1 MAALVQ
7 TYTPQTATV
16 AMLHTRPNSASG
28 MLQSHQGQQYH
39 QPQGGSQ
46 SRNSYHG
53 GLQGGMGGPV
63 VYRGSVGPVQPYAF
77 TSTPS
82 LNQTVQWQPPAAYHR
97 TSSTS
102 AVPTMHSFDH
112 SHNGGRSRYL
122 TSASMTNLPTTSTLG
137 LSMGGSRD
145 DSSIPGTATRRTAT
159 SFTPPQGQPAKPSP
173 ERYRRPAPRAAD
185 ASTSTQ
191 HGNGQQQQVSVA
203 PSGSGMPSVN
213 HLYNQRS
220 EQQRR
225 NSFVGAIPGSM
236 ADEGVQ
242 PTGAFS
248 AADAARRVRR
258 RSLPTLDSAEFPKPL
273 TPLQIDL
280 SGIKQPEESNRL
292 ERPLSSPRPKSAGKE
307 YQQKPARPVNLTAN
321 DAAAV
326 QRTKAAHGRTGSS
339 DSRASSRSS
348 NSRPSSSANR
358 SNTNVSA
365 PTGNPA
371 LFASSDPGSVQNSSN
386 PDYPRLVN
394 IPPRSSSSDAAT
406 TKRAANPSPLSKP
419 VRMDA
424 EVEVLSSPSAGAA
437 GGAVGAAHQGSAP
450 QAAKM
455 ESAAVKQL
463 SAINEKGGKSKS
475 KTSRL
480 RRAFSFSSAAE
491 LRKAAGGDF
500 DAAQG
505 TGHAK
510 LQKAPTPE
518 EMYDA
523 EQARIAQRQE
533 AAGIGSNIYS
543 GGKIFTSSTDNISIS
558 STASS
563 ASIMIRKMGHS
574 MKKGGRS
581 LVGLFRPKSIIGV
594 PAADSKSPEPSEA
607 AVSMITVEAERER
620 INVNADLHSQNGGGT
635 GFPHLERNSI
645 DASKAASSSS
655 ERQGSSG
662 TDSTAPRK
670 SIVGG
675 EKERAEV
682 LAAVRK
688 GILKRSPSPSPKPE
702 GRGPAFDLPAQ
713 MTDSPISSVPSTPND
728 EAQGHRRT
736 GSVAIGNED
745 YFMSALRLRQDTK
758 SAPGTPQGHK
768 RNATFSPR
776 IMFYDT
782 WPSGEYDRRGEIAT
796 CNRLTPM
803 LAQQIKEELNTF
815 KMEMEVHENSK
826 IYTHFF

>member
-1 MAALVQ
+1 
-7 TYTPQTATV
+7 
-16 AMLHTRPNSASG
+16 
-28 MLQSHQGQQYH
+28 
-39 QPQGGSQ
+39 
-46 SRNSYHG
+46 
-53 GLQGGMGGPV
+53 
-63 VYRGSVGPVQPYAF
+63 
-77 TSTPS
+77 
-82 LNQTVQWQPPAAYHR
+82 
-97 TSSTS
+97 
-102 AVPTMHSFDH
+102 
-112 SHNGGRSRYL
+112 
-122 TSASMTNLPTTSTLG
+122 
-137 LSMGGSRD
+137 MGGSRD
-145 DSSIPGTATRRTAT
+145 DSSISATATRRTAT
-159 SFTPPQGQPAKPSP
+159 TFTPPHGQPAKPSP
-173 ERYRRPAPRAAD
+173 ERYRRPAPRSAETP
-185 ASTSTQ
+185 ASTP
-191 HGNGQQQQVSVA
+191 HGHGQQPQGSA
-203 PSGSGMPSVN
+203 PPSGSGMTSVN

-225 NSFVGAIPGSM
+225 NSFVGAIPDRM

-242 PTGAFS
+242 VTGAFS

-258 RSLPTLDSAEFPKPL
+258 RSLPALDSAEFLKPL

-280 SGIKQPEESNRL
+280 PGIKQPEESNRL
-292 ERPLSSPRPKSAGKE
+292 EQPLSSQRPKSAGRE
-307 YQQKPARPVNLTAN
+307 HQQKPARAVNLTAN

-326 QRTKAAHGRTGSS
+326 QKTKAAHGRTGSS
-339 DSRASSRSS
+339 DSRTSSRSS

-358 SNTNVSA
+358 NANVSV

-371 LFASSDPGSVQNSSN
+371 LLASSDPGSVQNSSN

-406 TKRAANPSPLSKP
+406 IKRAVNPSPLSKP
-419 VRMDA
+419 VRMDDEA
-424 EVEVLSSPSAGAA
+424 EASSSHPAGA
-437 GGAVGAAHQGSAP
+437 AVGAAHHGSSS

-455 ESAAVKQL
+455 ESPAVKQL
-463 SAINEKGGKSKS
+463 AAINEKGGKSKS

-480 RRAFSFSSAAE
+480 RRAFSFGSAAE

-510 LQKAPTPE
+510 LHKAPTPE
-518 EMYDA
+518 EMYDV

-543 GGKIFTSSTDNISIS
+543 GGKMFSSSTDNISVS

-574 MKKGGRS
+574 VKKGGRS

-594 PAADSKSPEPSEA
+594 PAADSKLPEVSEA
-607 AVSMITVEAERER
+607 AVSMITAEAERER
-620 INVNADLHSQNGGGT
+620 VNVNPDPHSQNGGGT

-655 ERQGSSG
+655 ERVSSSG
-662 TDSTAPRK
+662 TDSTAARK

-688 GILKRSPSPSPKPE
+688 GILKRNAGSTTPSPKPD
-702 GRGPAFDLPAQ
+702 GRGPMFDLPAP
-713 MTDSPISSVPSTPND
+713 MTESPISSVPSTPNE

-736 GSVAIGNED
+736 GSVAIGSED

-826 IYTHFF
+826 IYTQFF